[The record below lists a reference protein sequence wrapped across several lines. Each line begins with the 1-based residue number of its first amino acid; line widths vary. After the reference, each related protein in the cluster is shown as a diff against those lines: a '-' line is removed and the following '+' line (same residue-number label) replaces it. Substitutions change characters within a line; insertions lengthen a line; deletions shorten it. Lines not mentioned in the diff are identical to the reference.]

1 MRISVGYQELS
12 DLVKNRS
19 GQKIDLA
26 YVSQN
31 TVKVSKEIRLPLIGM
46 KSVGVNL
53 AVIGFDGKNLR
64 LRTVSNLLSKLLGL
78 IKWPADKEQY
88 LTLSEDQVIIHLG
101 AFHQL
106 DKVFEYAE
114 LQGVEFTPEM
124 VELTVCMK

>member
-78 IKWPADKEQY
+78 IKWPADKE
-88 LTLSEDQVIIHLG
+88 
-101 AFHQL
+101 
-106 DKVFEYAE
+106 
-114 LQGVEFTPEM
+114 
-124 VELTVCMK
+124 